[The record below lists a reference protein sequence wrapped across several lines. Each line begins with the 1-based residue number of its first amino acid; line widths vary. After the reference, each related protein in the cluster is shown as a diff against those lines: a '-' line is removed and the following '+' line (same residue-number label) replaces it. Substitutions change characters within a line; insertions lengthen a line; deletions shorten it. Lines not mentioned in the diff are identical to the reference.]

1 MPPAPGAPPNG
12 PVPIAS
18 PYPPAGAPGTG
29 QPSSG
34 PEPVFPADALG
45 ATESIHA
52 VPPAPGRG
60 AERPLYRDELPAD
73 SGADTAQFDVAAVGD
88 YDSYDDYAG
97 YDDYDDEPPRD
108 GNRNRV
114 LVIAGFV
121 VLLVIAAGGA
131 FFLASGGIGGDDAA
145 DAASVAD
152 EADDPGA
159 LTTGALFPETV
170 DIEGQGTF
178 TRVVEN
184 DTEDCAE
191 GTHGGYGEVLTGN
204 DCRQLVRATYVSEDE
219 NHAVT
224 VGVAAMP
231 TDAEA
236 TAAMDA
242 QDLVAAE
249 WFAGLPDEEGTPAE
263 RLGYSGGHGSSGQWG
278 RYVLFSLAAN
288 SDGTDE
294 ESEDGESDDAALL
307 RDIGEGF
314 LDEAF
319 TRLAEDRA

>member
-1 MPPAPGAPPNG
+1 MGHQPPGPGMPPNG

-18 PYPPAGAPGTG
+18 PYPTGGRPGM
-29 QPSSG
+29 G
-34 PEPVFPADALG
+34 PDPVFPADAMG
-45 ATESIHA
+45 ATESIQA
-52 VPPAPGRG
+52 VPPVPGRG
-60 AERPLYRDELPAD
+60 DDRPLYRDELPAD
-73 SGADTAQFDVAAVGD
+73 SGADTAQFDIPAVSD

-97 YDDYDDEPPRD
+97 YDDYDDAPPRG
-108 GNRNRV
+108 GNRTRI

-121 VLLVIAAGGA
+121 VLLVIAGGGA
-131 FFLASGGIGGDDAA
+131 FFLASGTGSGGSA

-159 LTTGALFPETV
+159 LTVDALFPETV
-170 DIEGQGTF
+170 EIEGQGTF
-178 TRVVEN
+178 TRVVDE
-184 DTEDCAE
+184 DTEDCAA

-204 DCRQLVRATYVSEDE
+204 DCRQLVRASYVSEDE

-224 VGVAAMP
+224 VGVAALP
-231 TDAEA
+231 TDTEA
-236 TAAMDA
+236 ATAMDA

-249 WFAGLPDEEGTPAE
+249 WFAGLPGEEGTPAE
-263 RLGYSGGHGSSGQWG
+263 RLDYSGGHGSSGQWG
-278 RYVLFSLAAN
+278 RYVLFSLASN

-294 ESEDGESDDAALL
+294 AEGESEGGSDDAALL

-319 TRLAEDRA
+319 ARLTDDRA

>member
-1 MPPAPGAPPNG
+1 M
-12 PVPIAS
+12 
-18 PYPPAGAPGTG
+18 G
-29 QPSSG
+29 QPPG
-34 PEPVFPADALG
+34 PEPAFPADAMG

-60 AERPLYRDELPAD
+60 DDRPLYRDELPDD
-73 SGADTAQFDVAAVGD
+73 SGADTAQFDIAAVGD
-88 YDSYDDYAG
+88 DDSYDDYAG
-97 YDDYDDEPPRD
+97 YDDAPPRGG
-108 GNRNRV
+108 GNRTRM

-121 VLLVIAAGGA
+121 VLLVVAGGGA
-131 FFLASGGIGGDDAA
+131 FFLASGTGGDSGSP

-170 DIEGQGTF
+170 EIEGQGTF
-178 TRVVEN
+178 TRVVDQ
-184 DTEDCAE
+184 DTEDCAA
-191 GTHGGYGEVLTGN
+191 GTHGGYGEVLANN
-204 DCRQLVRATYVSEDE
+204 DCRQLVRASYVSEDE

-224 VGVAAMP
+224 VGVAALP
-231 TDAEA
+231 TEAEA

-249 WFAGLPDEEGTPAE
+249 WFAGLPGEEGTPAE
-263 RLGYSGGHGSSGQWG
+263 RLDYSGGHGSSGQWG
-278 RYVLFSLAAN
+278 RYVLFSLATN
-288 SDGTDE
+288 SDGTEEDAE
-294 ESEDGESDDAALL
+294 AEGESEDAALL

-319 TRLAEDRA
+319 ARLTDDRA